1 MTKYLM
7 DNLVTHNWT
16 NSTAR
21 TIDVYGLFVE
31 DNWLELMMRVSMR
44 RIRDKRQ
51 DWQQARVKDMELLTR
66 DLKFVNWA
74 AA

>member
-1 MTKYLM
+1 M
-7 DNLVTHNWT
+7 DNLVTRNWT

-21 TIDVYGLFVE
+21 TIGAYGLFVE

-44 RIRDKRQ
+44 RIRDKKQ